1 MKSTCDCDTVNED
14 NVRIS
19 SDSETAAQTSSE
31 NRDPSENKNR
41 SIDTIKEDLLTKNFV
56 QNDGNITTQNIFNI
70 DYLAGNIL
78 SIKDENNLTKVEKQ
92 YKLYERSE
100 CSEFVNKYK
109 KSLHLA
115 YAIAISLF
123 EYVPVSDLQDL
134 SKRLLDRFEDTL
146 DSNGEKDRTY
156 TTPFISL
163 DYILSIIGAKTCIIS
178 YASRFENVTE
188 RCVCFDSQQKK
199 IMENLWELF
208 PMLRNEIISWLIE
221 VDCAFKN
228 NNSFSTDCFVRAMVN
243 IIKFDFADSLN
254 RLFPKLVSKP
264 KNRDLLIR
272 LFIILTKDEE
282 TKENAYKVLKQWSC
296 SLEWLWEIPLF
307 VYAENIPSCS
317 FERDLKETLR
327 KKILELESLEGKEW
341 NLKLISSKMLSSLK
355 LRSMVSDIFEEEF
368 LGCHDRQRRSSVS
381 FLYLLTIYE
390 SYTFLRKINMALP
403 LVAFDDLQQASRIKP
418 IILYI
423 INDFTLRRI
432 LLNILEAYINKINC
446 YDIPDSLLKRIKSF
460 FYVLAKDSQRYYN
473 DILRFLSQLQRKNKT
488 AEAIMQ
494 FLHDTIS
501 PGKDLMLT

>member
-1 MKSTCDCDTVNED
+1 MKSIRDCDTVNGN

-19 SDSETAAQTSSE
+19 SDPETVAQTSSE
-31 NRDPSENKNR
+31 SSDPSENINR
-41 SIDTIKEDLLTKNFV
+41 SIDTLKEDLLSKKLV

-70 DYLAGNIL
+70 DYMAGNIV
-78 SIKDENNLTKVEKQ
+78 SIKDENNSTKVEKQ

-100 CSEFVNKYK
+100 CSEFVDKYK

-134 SKRLLDRFEDTL
+134 SERLLERFEDIL

-178 YASRFENVTE
+178 YTSRFENVTE
-188 RCVCFDSQQKK
+188 RCVCFNSQQKK

-228 NNSFSTDCFVRAMVN
+228 NNSFSTDCFVRAMAN

-254 RLFPKLVSKP
+254 RLFPKLVSEP

-296 SLEWLWEIPLF
+296 SLKWLWEIPLF
-307 VYAENIPSCS
+307 VYAENIPSSS
-317 FERDLKETLR
+317 FERYLKETLR
-327 KKILELESLEGKEW
+327 KKILESLEGNEW
-341 NLKLISSKMLSSLK
+341 NLKLISVKMLSSQK
-355 LRSMVSDIFEEEF
+355 LRSMVSEIFEEEF
-368 LGCHDRQRRSSVS
+368 SGCHDRQCKSSVS
-381 FLYLLTIYE
+381 LLYLLIIYE
-390 SYTFLRKINMALP
+390 SYTFLSRINMTLP
-403 LVAFDDLQQASRIKP
+403 LVAFDDIQQAERIKP

-423 INDFTLRRI
+423 INDFTLRHI
-432 LLNILEAYINKINC
+432 LLNILEAYINQINC
-446 YDIPDSLLKRIKSF
+446 YDISDSILKRIKSF
-460 FYVLAKDSQRYYN
+460 FYILAKDNQRYYN

-488 AEAIMQ
+488 AEAIMR
-494 FLHDTIS
+494 FLHDTIL